1 MSKKNTFVF
10 NLDWYEILKD
20 FSAEVRFEVYE
31 AIMCYASKGEL
42 PTLSSEAKVAM
53 AFIRHEMDRKNA
65 STKKARQNTMTPT
78 KPEPEVGGS
87 ADTQAACADPK
98 TEEDRRISDAEAQ
111 LRLRTRY
118 ERRVRPDYRHL
129 INFTQY
135 RRLHFD
141 KASDEHLNVTLQKL
155 RDGTMR
161 LSDIERLIQEAE
173 QKKKN
178 DHK

>member
-31 AIMCYASKGEL
+31 AIMCYASKGEM
-42 PTLSSEAKVAM
+42 PSLSSEAKVAM
-53 AFIRHEMDRKNA
+53 AFIRHELDRKNA
-65 STKKARQNTMTPT
+65 STKKATQNTTTPT
-78 KPEPEVGGS
+78 KAEPEVGC
-87 ADTQAACADPK
+87 ADTQMPCADPK
-98 TEEDRRISDAEAQ
+98 AEEDRRISDAEAQ

-141 KASDEHLNVTLQKL
+141 KARDEHLNVTLQKL

-161 LSDIERLIQEAE
+161 LSDIERQIQEAE

-178 DHK
+178 DQS

>member
-1 MSKKNTFVF
+1 MSKKNTCVF

-20 FSAEVRFEVYE
+20 FSAEVRFEVYK

-65 STKKARQNTMTPT
+65 STKKARQNTTPPT
-78 KPEPEVGGS
+78 KAEPEVAR
-87 ADTQAACADPK
+87 ADTQAACAESK
-98 TEEDRRISDAEAQ
+98 AEEDRRISDAEAL

-129 INFTQY
+129 ITFTQY
-135 RRLHFD
+135 RRLQFD

-161 LSDIERLIQEAE
+161 LSDIERQIQEAE